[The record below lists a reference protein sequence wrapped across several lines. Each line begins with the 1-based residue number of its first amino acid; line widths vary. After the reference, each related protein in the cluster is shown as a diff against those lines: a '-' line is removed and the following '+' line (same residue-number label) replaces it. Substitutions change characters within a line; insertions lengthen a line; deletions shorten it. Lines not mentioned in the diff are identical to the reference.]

1 VSLAAIVALIA
12 LVQFLAVSLLRPRT
26 RAHGISAAAFAVAWL
41 VIFGMALPSK
51 ASAKPAAAAA
61 AGGGSG
67 LACVVAEKGM
77 TAETVMAKAGKP
89 DEKRSDEDTRGPGA
103 AIWIYRD
110 ARCSVHML
118 NDKVE
123 FAE

>member
-1 VSLAAIVALIA
+1 MSIAAIVAIAALAQWIA
-12 LVQFLAVSLLRPRT
+12 LSLLRPRT
-26 RAHGISAAAFAVAWL
+26 IVHTISTGVFAVAWL
-41 VIFGMALPSK
+41 VVFGLALPSK
-51 ASAKPAAAAA
+51 ASAKPVAASA
-61 AGGGSG
+61 AGANGG

-77 TAETVMAKAGKP
+77 TAETVTSKAGKP
-89 DEKRSDEDTRGPGA
+89 DEKRSDEETRGPGA